1 MTYHLQ
7 SLALKSLYDY
17 THYITD
23 VYVGLIL
30 SQITLVVLISALYS
44 QNENR
49 GFEIILMQKGNLLV
63 FDPPFKN
70 FKDKL
75 TKVLDDIV
83 VAVMTIPRVE
93 SQLYLDF
100 QGAVTFLKVDILK

>member
-1 MTYHLQ
+1 
-7 SLALKSLYDY
+7 
-17 THYITD
+17 
-23 VYVGLIL
+23 
-30 SQITLVVLISALYS
+30 
-44 QNENR
+44 
-49 GFEIILMQKGNLLV
+49 MQKGNLLV

-83 VAVMTIPRVE
+83 VAVMTVPRVE

-100 QGAVTFLKVDILK
+100 QGAVTFLKVSILK